1 MKPQSQQLQKIINER
16 IISLSKI
23 PNEKFTLKKDPM
35 KWSKKEITGHLID
48 SAQNNIQR
56 FIRGQYEV
64 EPSISYNQDFWV
76 QMNNYQESDSHN
88 LIDLLKLLN
97 EQIIAIWENIPTED
111 LLRKCKIGNCIV
123 TIEWVMN
130 DYLVHLN
137 YHLDQIHKR

>member
-1 MKPQSQQLQKIINER
+1 MKPQSQQLQKIITTR

-23 PNEKFTLKKDPM
+23 PNEKFSLKKNAA
-35 KWSKKEITGHLID
+35 KWSKKEIAGHLID

-76 QMNNYQESDSHN
+76 QLNNYQECDSNN
-88 LIDLLKLLN
+88 LITLLKLLN
-97 EQIIAIWENIPTED
+97 EQIITIWENIPSED
-111 LLRKCKIGNCIV
+111 LNRKCKIVNEIV

-137 YHLDQIHKR
+137 YHLDQIDKF